1 MEKGLKEVEMEVTQT
16 LIEGWKL
23 ALAKYKSKGGKCKST
38 VDFYNSQIN
47 DTEGYALCK
56 ITARILSGEYAKE
69 IYKNFPEARYD
80 QKEWEKGLRW
90 QLADSIW
97 HRFYE
102 PLAFLNID
110 DPYPIATRLINAYKA
125 DKKVQYYEIVEHTR
139 CTWLMDVGNVIHYYY
154 YSIEKV
160 CGVKNKYDEKNTMT
174 FKTYQEA
181 AKAFVERGYMVK
193 EQAQIHYNFRRS
205 IP

>member
-1 MEKGLKEVEMEVTQT
+1 MEKGLKEVEMEITQT

-23 ALAKYKSKGGKCKST
+23 AFAKYKSNGGKGKGE

-47 DTEGYALCK
+47 DTEGHALCA
-56 ITARILSGEYAKE
+56 ITASILSGEYAKE

-97 HRFYE
+97 HRYYE

-110 DPYPIATRLINAYKA
+110 DPYPIATRLISAYKA
-125 DKKVQYYEIVEHTR
+125 DKRVQYYEIVEHTR

-160 CGVKNKYDEKNTMT
+160 RGVKNKYDEKNTMT

-181 AKAFVERGYMVK
+181 AKAFIERGYMVK